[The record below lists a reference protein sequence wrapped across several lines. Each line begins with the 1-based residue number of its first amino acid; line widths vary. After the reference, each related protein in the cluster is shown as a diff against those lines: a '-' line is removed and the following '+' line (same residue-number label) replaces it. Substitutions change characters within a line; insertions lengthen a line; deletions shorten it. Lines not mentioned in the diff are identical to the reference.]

1 MPSYKRLTL
10 MLRDPARLKALL
22 LDPDRPMQ
30 LVIAGKS
37 HPADDGGKQ
46 LIQQMVK
53 FADDP
58 EIRHRIAF
66 LPATTSAWPATST
79 GAATSG

>member
-1 MPSYKRLTL
+1 
-10 MLRDPARLKALL
+10 
-22 LDPDRPMQ
+22 MQ

-66 LPATTSAWPATST
+66 LPGYDIGMARYLYWGCDVWLNNPLRRSRPA
-79 GAATSG
+79 ARRA